1 MSPPGGD
8 PLYLRVLVVHDRLRC
23 RQRALSADDAGYQLS
38 PKDSCAVRWTGID
51 SRLRQL
57 ASRTKRRPRRRPLR
71 TKHTHGQGV
80 QGILEAR

>member
-57 ASRTKRRPRRRPLR
+57 ASRR
-71 TKHTHGQGV
+71 TKHTHSQGV